1 MLQQYRLALEEV
13 AKMQSGTKELTGLM
27 EMVYILIVWWL
38 CGCIHLSKL
47 VKPYIQDLSI
57 YVMKIYLHKIS

>member
-1 MLQQYRLALEEV
+1 
-13 AKMQSGTKELTGLM
+13 MQSGMKELTGLM
-27 EMVYILIVWWL
+27 EMVYTLIVWWL